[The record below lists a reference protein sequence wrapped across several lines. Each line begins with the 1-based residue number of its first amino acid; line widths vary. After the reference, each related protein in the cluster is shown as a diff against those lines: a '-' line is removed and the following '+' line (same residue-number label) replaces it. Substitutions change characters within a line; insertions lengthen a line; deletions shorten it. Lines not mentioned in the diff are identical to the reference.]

1 MISVCVGNPEGKI
14 FNKNFVEGRYLVQ
27 VTNSMLIL
35 FLTCGVEFKNLF
47 PKFDCHVFF
56 SLFSARATVM
66 NIFRVPL
73 NLIVITLLVQVCL
86 RALRWFSL
94 LFFNQHRSAVIYRLH
109 SHQAVRRYFFI

>member
-109 SHQAVRRYFFI
+109 SHQAVRRYLFI

>member
-1 MISVCVGNPEGKI
+1 
-14 FNKNFVEGRYLVQ
+14 
-27 VTNSMLIL
+27 MLIL

-86 RALRWFSL
+86 RAL
-94 LFFNQHRSAVIYRLH
+94 Q
-109 SHQAVRRYFFI
+109 

>member
-35 FLTCGVEFKNLF
+35 FLTCGMEFTNLF
-47 PKFDCHVFF
+47 PKFDCHVF

>member
-1 MISVCVGNPEGKI
+1 MDDVCVENPEGKI

-47 PKFDCHVFF
+47 PKFDCHV
-56 SLFSARATVM
+56 SSSFSARATVM

-94 LFFNQHRSAVIYRLH
+94 LFFNQHRSAVIDRLH
-109 SHQAVRRYFFI
+109 SHQAVCRYFFI